1 MTIFQ
6 TAVPKV
12 RQTVVLRENRGSTM
26 GEPTVGPKD
35 QPTAALQGNRACT
48 TAEPTAEL
56 MAALKPRYPQLR
68 LEWVGADFG
77 RLRLSGAGAWWLWG
91 AIHVLFLAG
100 ARNRIVVGVQWF
112 WAYLTYGR
120 GIRLITGIEE

>member
-35 QPTAALQGNRACT
+35 QPTAALPEHRART
-48 TAEPTAEL
+48 TAERTAERMEQQMTTP
-56 MAALKPRYPQLR
+56 MAGQMEEPIRAPERS
-68 LEWVGADFG
+68 
-77 RLRLSGAGAWWLWG
+77 SGT
-91 AIHVLFLAG
+91 
-100 ARNRIVVGVQWF
+100 RK
-112 WAYLTYGR
+112 
-120 GIRLITGIEE
+120 